1 MPLLPILL
9 AVAARDLFLPVA
21 GRIRDPLHDIR
32 TTVTLRNTSPSEAH
46 ATVHFIPTAGTPTSP
61 KSVDVAIPPN
71 ATRDVDPFD
80 DTYALGALRITSDQP
95 LLANGRIVTPSSSA
109 SFDARSPKE
118 AITSGEAARL
128 DGFTF
133 THAATETNRLYVIE
147 TAGDALQYSVIVRNA
162 DGKVVAQNVHLI
174 HPFEQHGLD
183 LDHDFPTLAAQNAT
197 VLIRGLNGGGSIVAA
212 AAITKRANGVIA
224 AREMKVTERRN
235 GGLSWPEKAAYAAIA
250 LLIVGTALR
259 RPA

>member
-32 TTVTLRNTSPSEAH
+32 TTVTLRNTSSADAH
-46 ATVHFIPTAGTPTSP
+46 ATLHFIPTAGTPTAA
-61 KSVDVAIPPN
+61 KSVDVVVPAN
-71 ATRDVDPFD
+71 ATRDVDPFGD
-80 DTYALGALRITSDQP
+80 AYALGALRITSDRP
-95 LLANGRIVTPSSSA
+95 LLANGRIGTPSSSA
-109 SFDARSPKE
+109 SFDARSAKE

-133 THAATETNRLYVIE
+133 THAASETNRLYVVE
-147 TAGDALQYSVIVRNA
+147 TAGDALQYSVIVRDA

-183 LDHDFPTLAAQNAT
+183 LDHDFPTLAAQNAA
-197 VLIRGLNGGGSIVAA
+197 VVIRGMNGGGSIIAA
-212 AAITKRANGVIA
+212 AAVTKRANDEIT
-224 AREMKVTERRN
+224 AREMKVTERRDR
-235 GGLSWPEKAAYAAIA
+235 GLSWPEKAAYAAIA
-250 LLIVGTALR
+250 LFIIGTALR